1 MILCLALSSFKT
13 FLIESIVGLPR
24 ASVWLFGIAWTMEYH
39 MLTSSHL
46 GQGQTY
52 KQAQYQKDTH
62 PKNGHLAVFPLRP
75 TVP

>member
-13 FLIESIVGLPR
+13 FLIELIVGLPR

-46 GQGQTY
+46 GQGQTC
-52 KQAQYQKDTH
+52 KQAQH
-62 PKNGHLAVFPLRP
+62 LVGIGRMCHLALSDYPY
-75 TVP
+75 